1 MKKILTGACLLL
13 ICLAM
18 QAQSGLQGI
27 IVEKYYVSNAN
38 DSIVSAAQGGGN
50 LRVGSVTWRFYADL
64 LPNYKLQAVYGVDVA
79 PTGTVST
86 GDHELRLQTT
96 TTFFN
101 NEDRGAVTPTYT
113 KAHTALN
120 SVMLDSWFSMGNGC
134 AGYYGVKKTSD
145 NGVSTTANSN
155 GMLLNNDV
163 AAGNLTAQDGLL
175 TGSGA
180 AQAVTRVPA
189 TLGDAIFDATSGA
202 GSLFTTYNGS
212 WASLTG
218 STGPDTSN
226 KILFAQLT
234 TNGTLTYAF
243 NLQIGTPAGGVQ
255 RFVAANPVGAEIYN
269 ASLSG
274 VLLPLVGCACTTPV
288 TPSAI
293 VVTGGTATVC
303 PGDAR
308 TYTVTNVACIDYNWT
323 APTGATITS
332 GQGTNSISV
341 TYGAGFTANGT
352 ISVTASNACGTT
364 STARSLTITRNVA
377 AQPSTIVVSGGNVK
391 VCPGDVRTYTVTN
404 VSGATYTW
412 IAPSGATVTSGQ
424 GTNAVVITYGG
435 GFTAN
440 GTISVTAVTA
450 CSGTPSLART
460 LAVNRNVPAA
470 PSVITGLTTEVCTA
484 TNQNYSVINVSG
496 ITYNWSG
503 TSGIGISSG
512 QGSNAIVASF
522 SSFTTGTL
530 SVTGTNGCGTTT
542 VRNLAITSVPI
553 ATSGIT
559 TTGGAV
565 KVCPGDTRTYTVTN
579 VVGVTYTWV
588 TPTGGTIN
596 SGQGTNSISVT
607 YGAGFIANGTLSV
620 TPSNSCGNGP
630 VKILAIARN
639 VLAAPATIAGTTY
652 DLCGATGVIYASA
665 SVSGASSYTWAT
677 TTGTFNP
684 VSSTEIATIDFPST
698 NFTATIKVNANNGCG
713 AGLQK
718 SLTAYAKPAAPLVT
732 GNTTVC
738 NNALETYVATPGAS
752 SYSWTLPAGAT
763 FVGASNTNTVTVQF
777 GTIPVNP
784 KITVK
789 NYNSCGY
796 NSKITSLVWGSCKT
810 DEATTAIE
818 VEKEMGISDLNVFPN
833 PSSSVFNLS
842 FNSGTD
848 GEQMNIRVFDVAG
861 KLVKEVNELS
871 HSGATNVAV
880 DLSSEASGVYVMS
893 LQTQGVTKRI
903 RLVKQ

>member
-1 MKKILTGACLLL
+1 MKKIITGVCLLL
-13 ICLAM
+13 MCLAL
-18 QAQSGLQGI
+18 QAQPGLQGI

-64 LPNYKLQAVYGVDVA
+64 LPSYKLQAVYGVDVA
-79 PTGTVST
+79 PTGTVSS
-86 GDHELRLQTT
+86 GDHELRLETST
-96 TTFFN
+96 KFFN
-101 NEDRGAVTPTYT
+101 NQDRGAVTPTYT
-113 KAHTALN
+113 KAQTASN
-120 SVMLDSWFSMGNGC
+120 SVLLDSWFSMGNGC
-134 AGYYGVKKTSD
+134 AGYYGVLKSVD
-145 NGVSTTANSN
+145 NGVSTTANAN
-155 GMLLNNDV
+155 GMLLNTDPI
-163 AAGNLTAQDGLL
+163 AGNLTSQDGLL

-189 TLGDAIFDATSGA
+189 TLGDAAFDNVSNNA
-202 GSLFTTYNGS
+202 SLFSTYNGS
-212 WASLTG
+212 WASLNG
-218 STGPDTSN
+218 SSGPDTSN
-226 KILFAQLT
+226 KVLIAQMT

-243 NLQIGTPAGGVQ
+243 NLQIGTPSGGVQ
-255 RFVAANPVGAEIYN
+255 RFVAANPVGSETYN
-269 ASLSG
+269 STLSG
-274 VLLPLVGCACTTPV
+274 TLYPFAGCSCTTPTLPT
-288 TPSAI
+288 TPALLASTGSAK
-293 VVTGGTATVC
+293 VC
-303 PGDAR
+303 PGDVR
-308 TYTVTNVACIDYNWT
+308 KYTVTKVGCTLHVWT
-323 APTGATITS
+323 APSGATITA
-332 GQGTNSISV
+332 GQNTDTVTI

-352 ISVTASNACGTT
+352 LSVVAQNACGT
-364 STARSLTITRNVA
+364 SSA
-377 AQPSTIVVSGGNVK
+377 AK
-391 VCPGDVRTYTVTN
+391 
-404 VSGATYTW
+404 
-412 IAPSGATVTSGQ
+412 
-424 GTNAVVITYGG
+424 
-435 GFTAN
+435 
-440 GTISVTAVTA
+440 
-450 CSGTPSLART
+450 T
-460 LAVNRNVPAA
+460 LAISRNVPAT
-470 PSVITGLTTEVCTA
+470 PGVITGPSTVVCTA
-484 TNQNYSVINVSG
+484 TNKNYSVVNVSG

-503 TSGIGISSG
+503 TSGIGITGG
-512 QGSNAIVASF
+512 QGSNAVTAT
-522 SSFTTGTL
+522 FTGFTSGTL
-530 SVTGTNGCGTTT
+530 SVTAHNTCATSAART
-542 VRNLAITSVPI
+542 LAITSVPA
-553 ATSGIT
+553 ATTGIT
-559 TTGGAV
+559 VTGGAV
-565 KVCPGDTRTYTVTN
+565 KVCNGDTRTYSVTN
-579 VVGVTYTWV
+579 VAGVTYTWTV
-588 TPTGGTIN
+588 PTGATIN

-607 YGAGFIANGTLSV
+607 YGAGFVADGTIGV
-620 TPSNSCGNGP
+620 TPSNACGNGP
-630 VKILAIARN
+630 LKTLAIARN
-639 VLAAPATIAGTTY
+639 ILAAPATLTGTTY
-652 DLCGATGVIYASA
+652 DLCGATGVVYTSA
-665 SVSGASSYTWAT
+665 SVSGASSYTWTT

-684 VSSTEIATIDFPST
+684 VSTTETATIDFPST

-903 RLVKQ
+903 RLVKE